1 MKKELH
7 TLSMLFILSFTWLG
21 VKAGN
26 IAENFRSDNAKEY
39 KPWFSSGQNPWGIPE
54 INFNPKL
61 KPIILGDVNGDGYS
75 DFAVISTVADERTA
89 AQDDKCTKTL
99 IYFGNATGALNYRVE
114 YAGLQPAGDI
124 NADGFDDVIALPL
137 NGKYKLLFGGANG
150 FTESAIELP
159 GDFVLGSAFFDFD
172 RDGINDY
179 FFASGYNSYS
189 VIYGN
194 ADVSKVEIRPYT
206 ATVSF
211 SNPSIVRLEGETV
224 VFFSSRQLARF
235 NSDRTTVEK
244 RVLGLNKT
252 YSQVASADVDGDGK
266 EELIVGDKTRIPH
279 PSSVVAGFTLA
290 NGYTQKECGSFY
302 LFGLAGDVNGDG
314 KEEIVYTDEN
324 FSGLLLGN
332 VDKTGQLSTQQSLG
346 PLNTLANDISINR
359 PFDFNK
365 DGVVDYPFVYS
376 NNENT
381 GHRVLL
387 GSKSSSFGFHDLLFS
402 SKNFSNMNADGA
414 IFGLG
419 DVNGDG
425 KNEYAMTYNDSVAV
439 YSGVDMNSAVFKV
452 ENKET
457 DTFIRKVFS
466 EDVNADGVKD
476 MLVVYGVFDDYLKN
490 RMDVYLGG
498 STISSTPYKSINF
511 SSALGRVFTNK
522 DEVSVNSIGSVD
534 GDTYPEFTVSL
545 SSVMDTVYLFKGASD
560 LFSIAP
566 EVISLKGNLGDS
578 NLAESEGVFSSGTRA
593 MSIGD
598 VNGDN
603 INDFV
608 VDCYGKMYNSIN
620 INYGCL
626 AIFYGKSDLK
636 FTLPDR
642 VLYETADGISISRFG
657 MFFSVG
663 DYNGDGKKDIAVI
676 PSNFSSNTSIRK
688 SLEGLYIYFGG
699 SVGHSAD
706 VKLFLTARNVNTGAV
721 DTLRNFSGHLI
732 TVPDLNGDKS
742 NELVVLNTYTNYDMN
757 YLIMGGSSLRQ
768 ELIPAAKF
776 TTPSSSPLYPSN
788 GYYSYSRALPIMDYQ
803 GRQVPELVAFQY
815 DPNYKPVSLHRFYVT
830 NPYNKAPEG
839 IEASSLA
846 IAENMPEGTVVGT
859 LTAVDVDKVDFH
871 NFALVQNDT
880 HADNSLFKVEGDK
893 LIAIPS
899 FDFEAKSNYTIM
911 VKVTDAS
918 GLSIEKE
925 FAVSITNVNE
935 APENLALSATVVAE
949 NAVAGTVVGILSAQD
964 IDAGDALTYAFAS
977 GNGQN
982 DLGNSFFEIEGNVLK
997 SKQPFDFETKNSYSI
1012 FVKATDNGGLSI
1024 EKEFVVTVTDAVET
1038 GIEDGVLNAI
1048 SVYPNPASERVF
1060 VTLPVLA
1067 NSISVVFTDLS
1078 GRMVYQGQF
1087 SGMQKVECSL
1097 SGVTGTVL
1105 VKVVA
1110 DGKVYTS
1117 KVIAE

>member
-244 RVLGLNKT
+244 CVLGLNKT

-302 LFGLAGDVNGDG
+302 LFGLAGDVNGDV

-439 YSGVDMNSAVFKV
+439 YSGENINNAILRV
-452 ENKET
+452 ENKEV
-457 DTFIRKVFS
+457 DTYIRKVFS

-476 MLVVYGVFDDYLKN
+476 ILVVYCNFDDYLKN

-498 STISSTPYKSINF
+498 NTISSTPYKSINF
-511 SSALGRVFTNK
+511 SSALSRTFAKNV
-522 DEVSVNSIGSVD
+522 EVSVNSIGSVD
-534 GDTYPEFTVSL
+534 GDAYPEFMVSL

-560 LFSIAP
+560 IFSIAP
-566 EVISLKGNLGDS
+566 EVISLKGNFGDS
-578 NLAESEGVFSSGTRA
+578 NLSEDQGLFSSGTRA
-593 MSIGD
+593 TSIGD
-598 VNGDN
+598 VNGDS

-608 VDCYGKMYNSIN
+608 VDCYGKEHIN
-620 INYGCL
+620 FFCYGCL

-642 VLYETADGISISRFG
+642 VLYETADELSINRFG
-657 MFFSVG
+657 MNFSVG

-676 PSNFSSNTSIRK
+676 PSTFTGMKVKKKI
-688 SLEGLYIYFGG
+688 EGLYIYLGG
-699 SVGHSAD
+699 SVGSSAD
-706 VKLFLTARNVNTGAV
+706 KKLFLTAKNVNTGNV
-721 DTLRNFSGHLI
+721 DTLSNFGGHLI
-732 TVPDLNGDKS
+732 TVPDLDGDKS
-742 NELVVLNTYTNYDMN
+742 NELAILYTSSIYDMN
-757 YLIMGGSSLRQ
+757 YLVMGGSSLRQ
-768 ELIPAAKF
+768 DLIPAATF
-776 TTPSSSPLYPSN
+776 TTPSSSYLCQSN
-788 GYYSYSRALPIMDYQ
+788 GYYSFSRVLSIMDYQ
-803 GRQVPELVAFQY
+803 GKQVPELIAFQG
-815 DPNYKPVSLHRFYVT
+815 DPNYKPYSLHRFYVT

-846 IAENMPEGTVVGT
+846 IPENKPDGTVVGT

-964 IDAGDALTYAFAS
+964 IDAGDALTYTFAS

-982 DLGNSFFEIEGNVLK
+982 DSGNSFFEIEGNVLK